1 MSRSSDR
8 QPKPYG
14 ADVVR
19 EMISFRTHLADN
31 IIKPVSEPPIVC
43 PTTAL
48 LQIKNKK
55 EAGRCIT
62 QDEWARLT
70 HFVFLGAEYPSARS
84 ISRESVIGILQAF
97 KDAYAVNHHVGD
109 NTHFAS
115 RADNS
120 AVPSSYNVPTALDAF
135 LSNTTKG
142 STGFGARFLHVFLRD
157 EVITDSAELTQA
169 LLPYWDIL
177 WRVAARGHYR
187 LLKKPLRK
195 ESKVCNAE
203 PLPLATLSNKSWT
216 LSFMGLDSGDVNAS
230 LGFPVPMSG
239 TAYPLHGYTQ
249 IGDFR
254 AMLSAIA
261 GFCERGELSEWKGDH
276 FFAYMAHGDGP
287 AGSGACFGAIQNG
300 IKFGFTFEQWNV
312 LSALFAE
319 AWEISAMQSVWTRL
333 MEEYGEQ

>member
-109 NTHFAS
+109 NAHFAG
-115 RADNS
+115 RADNL
-120 AVPSSYNVPTALDAF
+120 ADPP
-135 LSNTTKG
+135 
-142 STGFGARFLHVFLRD
+142 
-157 EVITDSAELTQA
+157 VITFPRLSMHFSLT
-169 LLPYWDIL
+169 
-177 WRVAARGHYR
+177 
-187 LLKKPLRK
+187 LRK
-195 ESKVCNAE
+195 VRPA
-203 PLPLATLSNKSWT
+203 L
-216 LSFMGLDSGDVNAS
+216 
-230 LGFPVPMSG
+230 
-239 TAYPLHGYTQ
+239 
-249 IGDFR
+249 
-254 AMLSAIA
+254 
-261 GFCERGELSEWKGDH
+261 ERGFYTFSCAMRLSRIVMNSPKRSFHTGT
-276 FFAYMAHGDGP
+276 FFGG
-287 AGSGACFGAIQNG
+287 
-300 IKFGFTFEQWNV
+300 
-312 LSALFAE
+312 
-319 AWEISAMQSVWTRL
+319 
-333 MEEYGEQ
+333 

>member
-1 MSRSSDR
+1 MSSSSDG
-8 QPKPYG
+8 QPKPHG
-14 ADVVR
+14 ADEVR
-19 EMISFRTHLADN
+19 KMISFRTHFTDN
-31 IIKPVSEPPIVC
+31 IIKPDSEPPIFC

-55 EAGRCIT
+55 EAGRGIT

-97 KDAYAVNHHVGD
+97 KDAYAVNHQVGD
-109 NTHFAS
+109 NAHFAG
-115 RADNS
+115 RDDNL
-120 AVPSSYNVPTALDAF
+120 TALDAF

-142 STGFGARFLHVFLRD
+142 SAGFGARFLHVFLRD
-157 EVITDSAELTQA
+157 EVVTDSDELTQA

-195 ESKVCNAE
+195 ESKVCYGE

-230 LGFPVPMSG
+230 LGFPVPMAG

-254 AMLSAIA
+254 AMLSGIA
-261 GFCERGELSEWKGDH
+261 KFCERGEPSEWKGDH

-300 IKFGFTFEQWNV
+300 IKFGFTFEQWSV

-319 AWEISAMQSVWTRL
+319 AWEISALQSVWTRL

>member
-1 MSRSSDR
+1 MSSSSDG

-14 ADVVR
+14 ADEVR

-31 IIKPVSEPPIVC
+31 IIKPDSEPPIFC

-109 NTHFAS
+109 NADFAG
-115 RADNS
+115 RDDKL
-120 AVPSSYNVPTALDAF
+120 TALDAF
-135 LSNTTKG
+135 LSSTTKG

-157 EVITDSAELTQA
+157 EVVTDIDELTQA

-195 ESKVCNAE
+195 ESKVCYGE

-230 LGFPVPMSG
+230 LGFPVPMAG
-239 TAYPLHGYTQ
+239 TTYPLHGYTQ

-261 GFCERGELSEWKGDH
+261 GFCERGEMSKWKGDH

-319 AWEISAMQSVWTRL
+319 AWEISALQSVWTRL

>member
-1 MSRSSDR
+1 MSSSSDG
-8 QPKPYG
+8 QPNPYG
-14 ADVVR
+14 ADEVR

-31 IIKPVSEPPIVC
+31 IIKPDSEPPIFC

-62 QDEWARLT
+62 QDKWARLT

-84 ISRESVIGILQAF
+84 ISRESVIGIVQAF

-109 NTHFAS
+109 NAHFAGQD
-115 RADNS
+115 DNL
-120 AVPSSYNVPTALDAF
+120 TALDAF

-142 STGFGARFLHVFLRD
+142 SAGFGARFLHVFLRD
-157 EVITDSAELTQA
+157 EVVTDSEELTQA

-195 ESKVCNAE
+195 ESKVCYGE

-230 LGFPVPMSG
+230 LGFPVPMAG

-261 GFCERGELSEWKGDH
+261 KFCERGEPSKWKGDH
-276 FFAYMAHGDGP
+276 FFAHMAHGDGP
-287 AGSGACFGAIQNG
+287 AGRGACFGAIQNG

-319 AWEISAMQSVWTRL
+319 AWEISALQSVWTRL

>member
-1 MSRSSDR
+1 
-8 QPKPYG
+8 
-14 ADVVR
+14 
-19 EMISFRTHLADN
+19 
-31 IIKPVSEPPIVC
+31 
-43 PTTAL
+43 

-70 HFVFLGAEYPSARS
+70 HFAFLGAEYPSARS

-109 NTHFAS
+109 NAHFAG
-115 RADNS
+115 RDDNL
-120 AVPSSYNVPTALDAF
+120 TALDAF

-157 EVITDSAELTQA
+157 EVVTDSDELTKA

-195 ESKVCNAE
+195 ESKVCNGK

-216 LSFMGLDSGDVNAS
+216 LSFMGLDSGDVYAS
-230 LGFPVPMSG
+230 LGFPVPMAG

-261 GFCERGELSEWKGDH
+261 KFCERGEPSVWKGDH
-276 FFAYMAHGDGP
+276 FFAYMAHDDGP

-300 IKFGFTFEQWNV
+300 IKFGFTFEQWSV
-312 LSALFAE
+312 LGALFAE
-319 AWEISAMQSVWTRL
+319 AWEISALQSVWTRL